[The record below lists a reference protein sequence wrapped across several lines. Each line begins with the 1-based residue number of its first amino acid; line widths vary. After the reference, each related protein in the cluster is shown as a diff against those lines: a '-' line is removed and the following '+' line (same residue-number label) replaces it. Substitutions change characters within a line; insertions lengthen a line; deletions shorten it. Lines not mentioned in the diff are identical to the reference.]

1 MPLRSGQNG
10 HMQRTSTIVI
20 GLIVVVVAVV
30 IGFILFSRP
39 AAAPTLPSPEASES
53 AAASAAASV
62 TPSLAADLLDRR
74 WTILYVGTDL
84 NAAREADGDAP
95 NADSLLVVSA
105 SADQAELTLISL
117 PRDTVDVPLE
127 GGGTYA
133 NKINAMY
140 QEQGIDALVGAMSAL
155 YDVPID
161 GYVVLD
167 MDDFTRLVDAV
178 GTIEVNPEAPLTD
191 PIVDL
196 DLEPGPQEIDGFT
209 ANGYVRTRVDQDYG
223 RMGRQQE
230 VLVALVAKL
239 VDPETDVDLDALLD
253 GLDSLETDLP
263 LDELGTLME
272 LARRTGDA
280 DVRYV
285 LIEPP
290 LITFEGD
297 RNDGRGYILE
307 ADVPAIQA
315 EVGELIGE

>member
-10 HMQRTSTIVI
+10 DMQRSSTIVI

-30 IGFILFSRP
+30 IGFLVFSQP
-39 AAAPTLPSPEASES
+39 TTAPPLPSPEASES
-53 AAASAAASV
+53 AAASASAAL
-62 TPSLAADLLDRR
+62 SLAADLLERR

-84 NAAREADGDAP
+84 NAAREEDGDAP

-105 SADQAELTLISL
+105 SADQSELTLISL

-127 GGGTYA
+127 DGGTYDK
-133 NKINAMY
+133 KINALY

-272 LARRTGDA
+272 LARRTGAA

-315 EVGELIGE
+315 EVQELIGE

>member
-1 MPLRSGQNG
+1 
-10 HMQRTSTIVI
+10 MQRNSAIVI
-20 GLIVVVVAVV
+20 GLVVLVVAAV
-30 IGFILFSRP
+30 IGFLVVSRP
-39 AAAPTLPSPEASES
+39 SETPTPTSSASPPPES
-53 AAASAAASV
+53 AAPSASAA
-62 TPSLAADLLDRR
+62 PSLAADLLDRR

-84 NAAREADGDAP
+84 NAAREEDGDAP
-95 NADSLLVVSA
+95 NADSLLVVSV
-105 SADQAELTLISL
+105 SADQSELTLISL

-127 GGGTYA
+127 DGGTYDK
-133 NKINAMY
+133 KINALY

-178 GTIEVNPEAPLTD
+178 GTIEVNPDAPLTD

-196 DLEPGPQEIDGFT
+196 ELEAGPQEIDGFT

-230 VLVALVAKL
+230 VLVALVTKL
-239 VDPETDVDLDALLD
+239 VHPETEVDLEALLD

-263 LDELGTLME
+263 LDQLGTLME
-272 LARRTGDA
+272 LARRTGAA

-315 EVGELIGE
+315 EVQELIGE

>member
-1 MPLRSGQNG
+1 
-10 HMQRTSTIVI
+10 MQRTSTIII
-20 GLIVVVVAVV
+20 GLVILVAAAV
-30 IGFILFSRP
+30 IGFLVVSRP
-39 AAAPTLPSPEASES
+39 SETPTPGASASPFPES
-53 AAASAAASV
+53 AAASASAE
-62 TPSLAADLLDRR
+62 PSLAADLLDRR

-84 NAAREADGDAP
+84 NAVREEEGVAP
-95 NADSLLVVSA
+95 NTDSLMVVSV
-105 SADQAELTLISL
+105 SADQSELTLISL
-117 PRDTVDVPLE
+117 PRDTVDVPLPD
-127 GGGTYA
+127 GGVYPG
-133 NKINAMY
+133 KINGIY
-140 QEQGIDALVGAMSAL
+140 HEQGIDALVGAMSAL
-155 YDVPID
+155 YGVPID
-161 GYVVLD
+161 AHIVLD

-196 DLEPGPQEIDGFT
+196 ELEAGPQEIDGFT

-239 VDPETDVDLDALLD
+239 VNPETDVDLDALLD

-263 LDELGTLME
+263 LDQLGTLME
-272 LARRTGDA
+272 LARRTTDA

-297 RNDGRGYILE
+297 RDDGRGYILE
-307 ADVPAIQA
+307 ADFPAIQD
-315 EVGELIGE
+315 EVRELIGE

>member
-1 MPLRSGQNG
+1 
-10 HMQRTSTIVI
+10 MQRNSAIVI
-20 GLIVVVVAVV
+20 GLVVLVVAAV
-30 IGFILFSRP
+30 IGFLVVSRP
-39 AAAPTLPSPEASES
+39 SETPTPTSSASPPPES
-53 AAASAAASV
+53 AAPSASAA
-62 TPSLAADLLDRR
+62 PSLAADLLDRR

-84 NAAREADGDAP
+84 NAAREEDGDAP

-105 SADQAELTLISL
+105 SVDQSELTLISL

-127 GGGTYA
+127 DGGTYDK
-133 NKINAMY
+133 KINALY

-178 GTIEVNPEAPLTD
+178 GTIEVNPDAPLTD

-196 DLEPGPQEIDGFT
+196 ELEAGPQEIDGFT

-230 VLVALVAKL
+230 VLVALVTKL
-239 VDPETDVDLDALLD
+239 VHPETEVDLEALLD

-263 LDELGTLME
+263 LDQLGTLME
-272 LARRTGDA
+272 LARRTGAA

-315 EVGELIGE
+315 EVQELIGE